1 VAVSD
6 SRPTI
11 LVIDDEPPVRELTR
25 RALEPEFSLLEAA
38 DGEAGL
44 ALLDQPYTTIDLVIT
59 DFIMPRIHGLAVIAA
74 LARYR
79 PEVPIIAMTG
89 HIDSA
94 LWEAAAK
101 YGVRVL
107 EKPFDLNAL
116 LASAR
121 EELAPSRDIRAV
133 QGRRQARAGAPP
145 PQGAAGLVAAAKAL
159 ALLIKAPCSSGML

>member
-1 VAVSD
+1 MAVSD

-11 LVIDDEPPVRELTR
+11 LVIDDEPQVRELTR
-25 RALEPEFSLLEAA
+25 RALEPEFSVLEAA

-44 ALLDQPYTTIDLVIT
+44 AFLDQPHTTIDLVIT
-59 DFIMPRIHGLAVIAA
+59 DFIMPRIHGLAVMTV

-79 PEVPIIAMTG
+79 PEVPVIGITG

-107 EKPFDLNAL
+107 EKPFDLGAL
-116 LASAR
+116 LASVR
-121 EELAPSRDIRAV
+121 EELAASRDVRTV
-133 QGRRQARAGAPP
+133 QARTKARAGGPR